1 MMKSLKGTQRSCSSR
16 LNRARRNAIAL
27 ASMIEKIDTK
37 SADFWCELRSLTETI
52 SQCVHEANAYN
63 NVAMGGALFSESV
76 KGPDPAFIQTVFD
89 RVSSSGLLPPP
100 PATPEA
106 SE

>member
-1 MMKSLKGTQRSCSSR
+1 MKSLKDTQRSCSSR

-27 ASMIEKIDTK
+27 ASMVEKKDTR
-37 SADFWCELRSLTETI
+37 SADFWCELRSLAETI

-63 NVAMGGALFSESV
+63 NVAMGGMSFSDDLHAVSL
-76 KGPDPAFIQTVFD
+76 QTPIE
-89 RVSSSGLLPPP
+89 RAATMT
-100 PATPEA
+100 ATPEA